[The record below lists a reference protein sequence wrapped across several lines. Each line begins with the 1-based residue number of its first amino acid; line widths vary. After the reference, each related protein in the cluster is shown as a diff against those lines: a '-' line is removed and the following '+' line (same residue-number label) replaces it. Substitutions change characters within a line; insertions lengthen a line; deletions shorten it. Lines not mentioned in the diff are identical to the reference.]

1 MNKDKFF
8 GLYLDSVLCVCVC
21 VCLSIIDFWCLV
33 TMTGLISLMSE
44 GSQESSPASQFKDI
58 NSLALCLLYSPVLT
72 TVRATGKTIALTT
85 QTFFDKVKS
94 LLFNNLCRFVRAFLP
109 RSNHLLISWLQSPS
123 TVILEP
129 KRGICHF
136 FLLFPFYLP

>member
-1 MNKDKFF
+1 M
-8 GLYLDSVLCVCVC
+8 CVP

-33 TMTGLISLMSE
+33 TMTGLTGLISLLSE
-44 GSQESSPASQFKDI
+44 GSQESSPASQFKDF
-58 NSLALCLLYSPVLT
+58 NSLALCLLYSPALT

-94 LLFNNLCRFVRAFLP
+94 LLFNNLCRFVRDFLP

-123 TVILEP
+123 TMIHEP
-129 KRGICHF
+129 KKSKSVTASTF
-136 FLLFPFYLP
+136 PLLLACSNGA